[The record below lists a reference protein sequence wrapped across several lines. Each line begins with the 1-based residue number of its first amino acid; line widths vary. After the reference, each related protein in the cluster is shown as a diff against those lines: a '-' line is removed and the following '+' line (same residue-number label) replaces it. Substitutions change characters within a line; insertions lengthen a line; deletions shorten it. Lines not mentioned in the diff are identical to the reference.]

1 MAWVNLVNFAAA
13 AAVIAAPAAAQVSPT
28 ETRIR
33 AAITAETPRH
43 EALLERLVNQN
54 SGTLNLDGVR
64 KAGEMVRAELESLG
78 FGVRWID
85 QSAVV
90 RAGHL
95 IATYKGNGR
104 GKRVLLIGHLD
115 TVFEPSSPFQRFR
128 REGRR
133 ATGPGVGDDKGGL
146 VVIVAA
152 LRAMQAAGTLE
163 TADITVVLTGDE
175 EKSGE
180 PTATARADLIAAGKA
195 ADVALEYENL
205 AVEGGR
211 EFGTIARR
219 SAASWEL
226 RTTGKTGHSS
236 GVFSTSLGY
245 GAIYE
250 MARIL
255 DGFRR
260 ELPEPNLT
268 YNVGVIAGGTPAA
281 IDASGVEVTASGKT
295 NIVAETAIARGDLRT
310 LTPEQDAKARAGMAA
325 IVGKHLPGTRATL
338 RFFDAYPPM
347 APTERNRALL
357 AKLNDVNR
365 DLGLPELPEF
375 DPAKRGAADSGFVA
389 ADVATLG
396 GLGMSGGG
404 AHAEG
409 EWADLDSLPRQALRS
424 AVLITRLTQESR
436 ARPNSAP

>member
-1 MAWVNLVNFAAA
+1 LSFAALA
-13 AAVIAAPAAAQVSPT
+13 LTVAAPANAQRAPA
-28 ETRIR
+28 EQRIR
-33 AAITAETPRH
+33 AAIAAETARH

-64 KAGEMVRAELESLG
+64 QAGEIVRAELEPLS
-78 FGVRWID
+78 FTVRWVD
-85 QSAVV
+85 QAAVG

-95 IATYKGNGR
+95 IATHKGSGR

-115 TVFEPSSPFQRFR
+115 TVFEPASPFQRYR
-128 REGRR
+128 LEGRR
-133 ATGPGVGDDKGGL
+133 AIGPGVGDDKGGL

-152 LRAMQAAGTLE
+152 LRAMHAAGTLAR
-163 TADITVVLTGDE
+163 ADVTVVLTGDE

-195 ADVALEYENL
+195 ADAALEYENL

-211 EFGTIARR
+211 EFGTVARR

-236 GVFSTSLGY
+236 GVFSAGLGY

-281 IDASGVEVTASGKT
+281 IDASGVDATASGKT
-295 NIVAETAIARGDLRT
+295 NIVAEAAIARGDLRT

-325 IVGKHLPGTRATL
+325 IVAKHLPGTGAKL

-357 AKLNDVNR
+357 ARLNAVNR
-365 DLGLPELPEF
+365 DLALPELPEF
-375 DPAKRGAADSGFVA
+375 DPAKRGAADSGFVS

-409 EWADLDSLPRQALRS
+409 EWVDLDSLPRQALRS
-424 AVLITRLTQESR
+424 AVLITRLTQE
-436 ARPNSAP
+436 ARGR